1 MKKLISFTAAV
12 LMSASLLAQA
22 PKTVAIKGGK
32 LLTVS
37 HGTIENGTIVLSCS
51 ATAFSQPTVNLN
63 SLKAQLTGRNP
74 GNAQK
79 IIQSNVEKVQG
90 VTVSEWPF
98 KLFYLPLRAS
108 QIDIVENFVATA
120 TKSP

>member
-1 MKKLISFTAAV
+1 VT
-12 LMSASLLAQA
+12 QA
-22 PKTVAIKGGK
+22 NV
-32 LLTVS
+32 
-37 HGTIENGTIVLSCS
+37 NGTVVLACS
-51 ATAFSQPTVNLN
+51 ATAFSQPTVNLDT
-63 SLKAQLTGRNP
+63 LKAQLTGRNP

-79 IIQSNVEKVQG
+79 IIESNVKKVQG

-108 QIDIVENFVATA
+108 QIDIVENFVAPA